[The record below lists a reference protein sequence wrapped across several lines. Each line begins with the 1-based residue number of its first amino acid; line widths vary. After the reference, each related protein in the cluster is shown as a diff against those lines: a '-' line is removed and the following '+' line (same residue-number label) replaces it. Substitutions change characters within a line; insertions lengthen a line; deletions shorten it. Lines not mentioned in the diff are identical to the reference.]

1 MIALSLGIL
10 MTITSWI
17 VAWSRIPILSEYA
30 FFPLWLGYVLTV
42 NGMSAVL
49 FKDSL
54 LLRMRWSFL
63 LLFLLSVPF
72 WWYFKMANL
81 LVHNWHYEFYKPVS
95 SVQFAIEESIDFST
109 VLPAALS
116 TIFLSYRLL
125 EFARI
130 KLSSP
135 PIPMSRRLLVLSV
148 LAGGLFVMISA
159 LIPTVAFPLVWIA
172 PILLLEPIMFAVG
185 YPCVLRRI
193 ERGEWLFPAAI
204 AIGALFNGVWS
215 ELWNFYS
222 LPKWVYTVPYVG
234 LWKVFE
240 MPLLGYFAYPFF
252 GFVVYSY
259 TEFAMSGLLVREPL
273 HELIASVRKS
283 SRGEAVRINFPR
295 QRTR

>member
-1 MIALSLGIL
+1 MAVFSLGIL
-10 MTITSWI
+10 MTIASWV
-17 VAWSRIPILSEYA
+17 VAWSRVPILSEHS
-30 FFPLWLGYVLTV
+30 FFPLWLGYVLTI
-42 NGMSAVL
+42 NGTSAVL

-63 LLFLLSVPF
+63 LLFLLSIPF
-72 WWYFKMANL
+72 WWYFEMANL
-81 LVHNWHYEFYKPVS
+81 LVHNWHYQFHKPVS
-95 SVQFAIEESIDFST
+95 SFQFAIEASIDFST

-116 TIFLSYRLL
+116 TIFLIYRLL
-125 EFARI
+125 EFARV
-130 KLSSP
+130 KLSSA

-148 LAGGLFVMISA
+148 LAGGLSVMMLA
-159 LIPTVAFPLVWIA
+159 LIPAIAFPLVWIA

-204 AIGALFNGVWS
+204 AIGTLFNGLWW

-234 LWKVFE
+234 FWKIFE
-240 MPLLGYFAYPFF
+240 MPLLGYFAYSFF

-259 TEFAMSGLLVREPL
+259 TEFALSGLLAREPL

-283 SRGEAVRINFPR
+283 SHGEAVRIDFPR
-295 QRTR
+295 QRRR